1 MDPKLFYKAEPRPAA
16 VKTQYVSDHSLAD
29 FEGIPTP
36 YGKRSKIV
44 PGRLETYTEVINI
57 GGSTGVVVHEQLGK
71 SIVVL
76 EGHGFLDV
84 ETTPCQTTEVKL
96 SPGSFHYLKPGN
108 GYAFRTVDAFMVLAV
123 SQEAY
128 YELELKAWDSPV
140 AGIAPAFAARLPVNT
155 SKAIE
160 QSVLMASAE
169 GRNLQIEVAGED
181 FNPLD
186 AQYHGVNARPFL
198 PPE

>member
-76 EGHGFLDV
+76 EGHGLLEV
-84 ETTPCQTTEVKL
+84 EITPCHTTEVKL
-96 SPGSFHYLKPGN
+96 LPGSFHYLKPGN

-169 GRNLQIEVAGED
+169 GRSLQAAAAGED